1 MIGRWVL
8 ALGLVLAGILVFSEP
23 AFSHGGDGGTHAV
36 VDLEA
41 SDPDHVEQGHPGHCH
56 GGAFCNGVAMTVA
69 APVVSALVSTINRRA
84 IPSGQYR
91 MLPVA
96 LFDPPPPRA
105 VS

>member
-23 AFSHGGDGGTHAV
+23 AFAHGGDGGTHAV

-69 APVVSALVSTINRRA
+69 APVVCALVSTINRRA

>member
-1 MIGRWVL
+1 MIGRWIL
-8 ALGLVLAGILVFSEP
+8 ALGLVLAGFLVFSEP
-23 AFSHGGDGGTHAV
+23 AFAHGGDGGTHAV
-36 VDLEA
+36 VELEA

-69 APVVSALVSTINRRA
+69 APVVSALVSRISRRA
-84 IPSGQYR
+84 VPSGRYR

>member
-1 MIGRWVL
+1 MIGRWIL

-23 AFSHGGDGGTHAV
+23 ALAHGGDGGTHAV

-69 APVVSALVSTINRRA
+69 APVVSALVSRISRRA
-84 IPSGQYR
+84 IPSGRYR

>member
-1 MIGRWVL
+1 MTGRWIL

-23 AFSHGGDGGTHAV
+23 AFAHGGDGDTHAV
-36 VDLEA
+36 VDLDA

>member
-23 AFSHGGDGGTHAV
+23 AFAHGGDGGTHAV

-41 SDPDHVEQGHPGHCH
+41 TDPDHVEQGYPGHCH

-69 APVVSALVSTINRRA
+69 APVVSALVSRISRRA
-84 IPSGQYR
+84 IPSGRYR

>member
-23 AFSHGGDGGTHAV
+23 AFAHGGDGGTHAV

-69 APVVSALVSTINRRA
+69 APVVDALVSTINRRA

>member
-23 AFSHGGDGGTHAV
+23 AFAHGGDGGTHAV

-41 SDPDHVEQGHPGHCH
+41 YDPDHVEQGHPGHCH

-105 VS
+105 ES

>member
-1 MIGRWVL
+1 MIGPWIL
-8 ALGLVLAGILVFSEP
+8 ALSLVLAGILVFSEP
-23 AFSHGGDGGTHAV
+23 AFAHGGDGGTHAV
-36 VDLEA
+36 VELEA
-41 SDPDHVEQGHPGHCH
+41 SDPDHVEQGHPGPCH

-69 APVVSALVSTINRRA
+69 APVVSALVSRISRRA
-84 IPSGQYR
+84 IPPGRYR

>member
-23 AFSHGGDGGTHAV
+23 AFAHGGDEGTHAV

>member
-23 AFSHGGDGGTHAV
+23 AFAHGGDGGTHAV

-56 GGAFCNGVAMTVA
+56 GGAFCNGVAMTVS